1 MNRRKRPVRLAL
13 LAAGLSA
20 LILLDGGATRAAGP
34 SAPDSFDQPVSA
46 NDLGAQRG
54 GENDPVDSFN
64 TTATIESQQSLS
76 ATNSGNAITAG
87 GNVTSGTVS
96 VATGALDNL
105 NGMTNVVI
113 NSAPQSNVQGGMTL
127 NLILQQAPPMQP

>member
-1 MNRRKRPVRLAL
+1 MNHRKRPVRLAL

-20 LILLDGGATRAAGP
+20 LILLDGGAARAAGP
-34 SAPDSFDQPVSA
+34 AAPDSFEQPVSA
-46 NDLGAQRG
+46 NDLGGQRG

-113 NSAPQSNVQGGMTL
+113 NSAPQSNVQ
-127 NLILQQAPPMQP
+127 AA